1 MNTGRIQR
9 TEPVDSAA
17 DDSVPSDITL
27 ARTAA
32 RPQRGQNVLVP
43 GKGVLRRRRQ
53 GRVVRSVWIG
63 FIIPI
68 LLTLLAVFG
77 ITTVSSHADKR
88 RQGQVLLS
96 RIAANANR
104 QSVLVSEVSGLGI
117 VVRDSANPSFERSLT
132 DLPEGI
138 ESLGRQIDADLE
150 RLQELSPDMQLAT
163 VAARA
168 DDYQSVLERQVALL
182 QDRKF
187 DEAWSFDRQRIQPTF
202 GWLRE
207 RVREADTKY
216 AGLAE
221 SANAA
226 ANWGTAAILAVT
238 VLVLGYLQF
247 ERARRE
253 RDLMM
258 AERRI
263 IQDSEERFRSLVQ
276 NSSDVISITGEDLIA
291 RYHSPAIESLL
302 GVHPDAGVGVN
313 LGDLVRHDDE
323 SPFQAMCR
331 DVLAE
336 SGSTRSIECRMRH
349 ADGSARDVEIWVT
362 NSLDAPN
369 LAGLVFNIRDITE
382 RKEAERERAALE
394 QQLAYQ
400 AFHDPLTGLANR
412 VLFRDRIDHALA
424 RCARGKEEIA
434 VLFLDLDNF
443 KSANDTL
450 GHDAG
455 DCMLRAA
462 ADRLQSCLRES
473 DTIARFGGD
482 EFAILLEGIDDE
494 QMVYVVAHR
503 LVEAMKQPFDLDNRQ
518 MLSSASVGIAFSGR
532 RGEGAEELLANADV
546 AMYAAK
552 SQGKSCIETYRPD
565 MRRSLIERMDLETG
579 LRRAVSN
586 GEFVLHYQPIVDV
599 EDGRITGLEA
609 LVRWNDPARG
619 LIPPGEFIPLAEETG
634 LILPMGRWVLE
645 QACAQASTWRS
656 KYHNFDLKIS
666 VNISARQFQQPAFV
680 SEVGE
685 ILRLTQ
691 LPPECLVLEL
701 TESLLVQD
709 STVTVRKIGDLKE
722 LGVQLALD
730 DFGTGY
736 SSLNYLRAF
745 PIDVLKI
752 DKSFIDGVGKGIEE
766 SALAR
771 AIVQIGETLCLRT
784 VAEGI
789 ESEEQAVELRSI
801 GCGEGQ
807 GFFFA
812 RPLDADSIESLLADK
827 VPAVAK
833 SA

>member
-1 MNTGRIQR
+1 M
-9 TEPVDSAA
+9 
-17 DDSVPSDITL
+17 
-27 ARTAA
+27 
-32 RPQRGQNVLVP
+32 LVP
-43 GKGVLRRRRQ
+43 GKGVLRRRRSGQ
-53 GRVVRSVWIG
+53 GARSVWFG

-77 ITTVSSHADKR
+77 ITTVSSNADDR
-88 RQGQVLLS
+88 RQGQILLA
-96 RIAANANR
+96 RVDAAANR

-117 VVRDSANPSFERSLT
+117 VVQDTANLSFERSLA
-132 DLPEGI
+132 DLPVRI
-138 ESLGRQIDADLE
+138 EQHNRQIEADLK
-150 RLQELSPDMQLAT
+150 RLQELSPPEMELAS
-163 VAARA
+163 VAAHSEA
-168 DDYQSVLERQVALL
+168 YQKILARQVLL
-182 QDRKF
+182 LLDRRF
-187 DEAWSFDRQRIQPTF
+187 DEAWSFDRQRVQPTF
-202 GWLRE
+202 LSLRE
-207 RVREADTKY
+207 HVRELDVAY
-216 AGLAE
+216 AKLAE
-221 SANAA
+221 SANSA

-253 RDLMM
+253 RDLLM

-263 IQDSEERFRSLVQ
+263 IQESEERFRSLVQ

-291 RYHSPAIESLL
+291 RYHSPAIEWLL
-302 GVHPDAGVGVN
+302 GIHPDAGVGVK
-313 LGDLVRHDDE
+313 LEDLVRNEDV
-323 SPFQAMCR
+323 SMFQAMCKEAMAAPGATSS
-331 DVLAE
+331 V
-336 SGSTRSIECRMRH
+336 ECRMRH
-349 ADGSARDVEIWVT
+349 ADGSARDVEIWAT
-362 NSLDAPN
+362 NSLDVPN

-394 QQLAYQ
+394 QQLAFQ

-412 VLFRDRIDHALA
+412 VLFKDRIDHALA
-424 RCARGKEEIA
+424 RCARSKEEIA

-443 KSANDTL
+443 KSINDTL

-455 DCMLRAA
+455 DCMLRGAA
-462 ADRLQSCLRES
+462 ERLQSCLRDS

-482 EFAILLEGIDDE
+482 EFAILLEGIDE
-494 QMVYVVAHR
+494 ERTVYVVAQR
-503 LVEAMKQPFDLDNRQ
+503 LVESMKQPFDLDNRQ
-518 MLSSASVGIAFSGR
+518 MLSSASVGVAFSGP

-565 MRRSLIERMDLETG
+565 MRRSLIKRMDLEAG
-579 LRRAVSN
+579 LRRAVRD
-586 GEFVLHYQPIVDV
+586 GEFVLHYQPIVEV

-609 LVRWNDPARG
+609 LVRWNDPDRG
-619 LIPPGEFIPLAEETG
+619 IVPPLEFIPLAEETG
-634 LILPMGRWVLE
+634 LILPLGKWVLE
-645 QACAQASTWRS
+645 QACAQASTWRRAF
-656 KYHNFDLKIS
+656 HDFDLKIS
-666 VNISARQFQQPAFV
+666 VNISARQFQQPTFV
-680 SEVGE
+680 SEVAE

-691 LPPECLVLEL
+691 LPPTSLVLEL
-701 TESLLVQD
+701 TESILVQD
-709 STVTVRKIGDLKE
+709 SSAAVRKIGDLKE

-752 DKSFIDGVGKGIEE
+752 DKSFIDGIAKGVEE

-789 ESEEQAVELRSI
+789 ESEEQAAELRSL

-812 RPLDADSIESLLADK
+812 RPLDSDAVESLLAEK
-827 VPAVAK
+827 MPAVART
-833 SA
+833 A

>member
-1 MNTGRIQR
+1 M
-9 TEPVDSAA
+9 
-17 DDSVPSDITL
+17 

-32 RPQRGQNVLVP
+32 RPRRGRNVLVP

-68 LLTLLAVFG
+68 VLTLLAVFG

-117 VVRDSANPSFERSLT
+117 VVRDSNNPSFERSLG
-132 DLPEGI
+132 DLPVGI
-138 ESLGRQIDADLE
+138 RLLGDEIVADLE
-150 RLQELSPDMQLAT
+150 RLQELSPPEMELAT

-168 DDYQSVLERQVALL
+168 DAYQSVLERQVALI
-182 QDRKF
+182 QERAF
-187 DEAWSFDRQRIQPTF
+187 DEAWIFDRQRIQPAF
-202 GWLRE
+202 SRLRDM
-207 RVREADTKY
+207 VREADAKY
-216 AGLAE
+216 ADLAE
-221 SANAA
+221 SANSA

-276 NSSDVISITGEDLIA
+276 NSSDVISITGEDLVA

-302 GVHPDAGVGVN
+302 GIHPDAGVGVN
-313 LGDLVRHDDE
+313 LGDLVRQDDL
-323 SPFQAMCR
+323 SAFQAMCR
-331 DVLAE
+331 EILAE
-336 SGSTRSIECRMRH
+336 SGSTSSIECRMRH

-362 NSLDAPN
+362 NSLDVPHI
-369 LAGLVFNIRDITE
+369 AGLVFNVRDITE

-412 VLFRDRIDHALA
+412 VLFKDRIDHALA
-424 RCARGKEEIA
+424 RCARSKEEIA

-443 KSANDTL
+443 KSTNDTL

-455 DCMLRAA
+455 DRMLRAA
-462 ADRLQSCLRES
+462 ADRLESCLRDS

-482 EFAILLEGIDDE
+482 EFAILLEGIEDK
-494 QMVYVVAHR
+494 QIVNIVARR
-503 LVEAMKQPFDLDNRQ
+503 LVESMKQPFDLDNRQ
-518 MLSSASVGIAFSGR
+518 VMSSASVGIVFSGR
-532 RGEGAEELLANADV
+532 RGEGADELLANADV

-552 SQGKSCIETYRPD
+552 SQGKSCIETYRAD
-565 MRRSLIERMDLETG
+565 MRQLLIERMDLESG
-579 LRRAVSN
+579 LRRAVGN
-586 GEFVLHYQPIVDV
+586 DEFVLHYQPIVDV

-645 QACAQASTWRS
+645 QACAQASNWRRQFD
-656 KYHNFDLKIS
+656 NFDLKIS
-666 VNISARQFQQPAFV
+666 VNISARQFQQPGFV
-680 SEVGE
+680 SEVSE

-691 LPPECLVLEL
+691 LPPENLVLEL
-701 TESLLVQD
+701 TESILVQD
-709 STVTVRKIGDLKE
+709 SSVAVRKIGDLKE

-752 DKSFIDGVGKGIEE
+752 DKSFIDGVGKGVEE

-812 RPLDADSIESLLADK
+812 RPLDADSVESLLADTA
-827 VPAVAK
+827 PAVAQ

>member
-1 MNTGRIQR
+1 M
-9 TEPVDSAA
+9 
-17 DDSVPSDITL
+17 L
-27 ARTAA
+27 
-32 RPQRGQNVLVP
+32 
-43 GKGVLRRRRQ
+43 KRRRA
-53 GRVVRSVWIG
+53 GRSVRSVWFG

-77 ITTVSSHADKR
+77 ITTVSSNADKR
-88 RQGQVLLS
+88 RQGQILLA
-96 RIAANANR
+96 RLDAAANR
-104 QSVLVSEVSGLGI
+104 QNVLVSEVSGLGI
-117 VVRDSANPSFERSLT
+117 VVLNTANPSFERSLR
-132 DLPEGI
+132 DLPVRI
-138 ESLGRQIDADLE
+138 EQHNRQIEADLQQLE
-150 RLQELSPDMQLAT
+150 ELSPPEMVAT
-163 VAARA
+163 VAAHSEA
-168 DDYQSVLERQVALL
+168 YQKILERQVLL
-182 QDRKF
+182 LLDRRF
-187 DEAWSFDRQRIQPTF
+187 DEAWSFDRQRVQPTF
-202 GWLRE
+202 SRLRTN
-207 RVREADTKY
+207 VRELDVAY
-216 AGLAE
+216 HQLAE
-221 SANAA
+221 SANSA

-253 RDLMM
+253 RDLMV

-263 IQDSEERFRSLVQ
+263 IQESEERFRSLVQ

-302 GVHPDAGVGVN
+302 GIHPDAGVGMN
-313 LGDLVRHDDE
+313 IEELVRDE
-323 SPFQAMCR
+323 DIAAFQAMCGE
-331 DVLAE
+331 VLAE
-336 SGSTRSIECRMRH
+336 PGATGSLEGRMRH
-349 ADGSARDVEIWVT
+349 SNGSARDVEVWAT
-362 NSLDAPN
+362 NSLEVSN
-369 LAGLVFNIRDITE
+369 VAGLVFNIRDITE

-412 VLFRDRIDHALA
+412 VLFKDRIDHALS
-424 RCARGKEEIA
+424 RCARNKEEIA

-443 KSANDTL
+443 KSTNDTL

-455 DCMLRAA
+455 DYMLRAA
-462 ADRLQSCLRES
+462 AERLHSCLRDS

-494 QMVYVVAHR
+494 RTVYVVAQR
-503 LVEAMKQPFDLDNRQ
+503 LVESMKQPFDLDNRQ
-518 MLSSASVGIAFSGR
+518 MLSSASVGVAFSGR

-565 MRRSLIERMDLETG
+565 MRRSLIKRMDLETG
-579 LRRAVSN
+579 LRRAVQN

-599 EDGRITGLEA
+599 EDGHITGLEA
-609 LVRWNDPARG
+609 LVRWNDPDRG
-619 LIPPGEFIPLAEETG
+619 MIPPGEFIPLAEETG
-634 LILPMGRWVLE
+634 LILPMGKWVLE
-645 QACAQASTWRS
+645 QACAQATMWRRR
-656 KYHNFDLKIS
+656 YHDFDLKIS
-666 VNISARQFQQPAFV
+666 VNISARQFQQPTFV
-680 SEVGE
+680 SEVDE

-691 LPPECLVLEL
+691 LPPGSLVLEL
-701 TESLLVQD
+701 TESILVQD
-709 STVTVRKIGDLKE
+709 SSVAVRKISDLKE

-736 SSLNYLRAF
+736 SSLSYLRAF

-752 DKSFIDGVGKGIEE
+752 DKSFIDGVAKGVEE

-771 AIVQIGETLCLRT
+771 AIVQIGDTLCLRT

-789 ESEEQAVELRSI
+789 ESEEQALELRSL

-812 RPLDADSIESLLADK
+812 RPLDSDAIESLLADE
-827 VPAVAK
+827 VTTVAQ

>member
-1 MNTGRIQR
+1 
-9 TEPVDSAA
+9 
-17 DDSVPSDITL
+17 
-27 ARTAA
+27 
-32 RPQRGQNVLVP
+32 
-43 GKGVLRRRRQ
+43 
-53 GRVVRSVWIG
+53 VRSVWLG

-68 LLTLLAVFG
+68 LLTVLAVFG
-77 ITTVSSHADKR
+77 ITTVSSNADKR
-88 RQGQVLLS
+88 RQGQILLA
-96 RIAANANR
+96 RIDAAANR

-117 VVRDSANPSFERSLT
+117 VVRDNANPSFERSLR
-132 DLPEGI
+132 DLPVRIDQHSSQI
-138 ESLGRQIDADLE
+138 EADLL
-150 RLQELSPDMQLAT
+150 RLQELSPPEMIAT
-163 VAARA
+163 VARQSAA
-168 DDYQSVLERQVALL
+168 YQKILDRQVLL
-182 QDRKF
+182 LVDRRF
-187 DEAWSFDRQRIQPTF
+187 DEAWSFDRQRVQPTF
-202 GWLRE
+202 ISLRD
-207 RVREADTKY
+207 RVRELDDSYRK
-216 AGLAE
+216 LAE
-221 SANAA
+221 SANSA

-253 RDLMM
+253 RDLLM

-263 IQDSEERFRSLVQ
+263 IQESEERFRSLVQ
-276 NSSDVISITGEDLIA
+276 NSSDVISITGEDRIA

-302 GVHPDAGVGVN
+302 GIHPDAGVGMN
-313 LGDLVRHDDE
+313 IEDLVRDE
-323 SPFQAMCR
+323 DLALFQVMCR
-331 DVLAE
+331 EVLAE
-336 SGSTRSIECRMRH
+336 PGATGSLECRMQH
-349 ADGSARDVEIWVT
+349 AEGSARDVEVWAT
-362 NSLDAPN
+362 NALEVSN
-369 LAGLVFNIRDITE
+369 VAGLVFNIRDISE

-412 VLFRDRIDHALA
+412 VLFKDRIDHALT
-424 RCARGKEEIA
+424 RCARSKEEIA

-443 KSANDTL
+443 KSTNDTL

-462 ADRLQSCLRES
+462 ADRLHSCLRDS

-494 QMVYVVAHR
+494 KTVYVVAQR
-503 LVEAMKQPFDLDNRQ
+503 LVESMKQPFDLDNRQ
-518 MLSSASVGIAFSGR
+518 ALSSASLGIAFSGR

-565 MRRSLIERMDLETG
+565 MRRSLIQRMDLETG
-579 LRRAVSN
+579 LRRAVRN
-586 GEFVLHYQPIVDV
+586 DEFVLHYQPIVDV

-609 LVRWNDPARG
+609 LVRWNDPDRG
-619 LIPPGEFIPLAEETG
+619 VIPPGEFIPLAEETG
-634 LILPMGRWVLE
+634 LILPMGKWVLE
-645 QACAQASTWRS
+645 QACSQASAWRRR
-656 KYHNFDLKIS
+656 YHNFDLKIS
-666 VNISARQFQQPAFV
+666 VNISARQFQQPTFV
-680 SEVGE
+680 SDVGDV
-685 ILRLTQ
+685 LRMTQ
-691 LPPECLVLEL
+691 LPPGSLVLEL
-701 TESLLVQD
+701 TESILVQD
-709 STVTVRKIGDLKE
+709 SSVAVRKINELKE

-752 DKSFIDGVGKGIEE
+752 DKSFIDGVGKGVEE

-789 ESEEQAVELRSI
+789 ESEEQAVELRSL

-812 RPLDADSIESLLADK
+812 RPLDARGVEALLADE
-827 VPAVAK
+827 VPTIAH